1 MTKLVVAFI
10 AVAMS
15 SVVLGSNKT
24 VKPVAYPEGY
34 RDWSH
39 VKSLAITS
47 PTHPLFD
54 PFGGLHHIYANG
66 KALNALKGIAPYSD
80 GATLVFDLFA
90 AEDQEGVLRE
100 GPRKFIGVMVKNN
113 KLYPA
118 TGGWGFEGFK
128 GDSKT
133 SRMVTD
139 AETQCYTCHAAK
151 ESSAYVFSRYRK

>member
-34 RDWSH
+34 RDWTH

-90 AEDQEGVLRE
+90 AEDQEGVLRRVL
-100 GPRKFIGVMVKNN
+100 P
-113 KLYPA
+113 
-118 TGGWGFEGFK
+118 
-128 GDSKT
+128 
-133 SRMVTD
+133 
-139 AETQCYTCHAAK
+139 Q
-151 ESSAYVFSRYRK
+151 